1 MEKNVAKI
9 VVGVVA
15 GLAAV
20 VLLLAWVG
28 LIMNYATLDI
38 GMSVVSGE
46 RPSEVAAF
54 SQWMSLALFLLLIPF
69 MAGCVLSAVSRRSS
83 VRIVTL
89 AAGAL
94 LFVLCAV
101 GMGVVLGLAFDAE
114 GELSSSAFT
123 AATAYCA
130 TLAQVLVPVVLL
142 SAGVTALLVL
152 EGRRK
157 RREANA
163 AAVMSA
169 PYAGYTEQ
177 NGGGQV

>member
-69 MAGCVLSAVSRRSS
+69 IWYFPLIWDINGIFMAQPVSDAV
-83 VRIVTL
+83 
-89 AAGAL
+89 AL
-94 LFVLCAV
+94 VICAV
-101 GMGVVLGLAFDAE
+101 LVARKQRVLRA
-114 GELSSSAFT
+114 
-123 AATAYCA
+123 
-130 TLAQVLVPVVLL
+130 
-142 SAGVTALLVL
+142 
-152 EGRRK
+152 K
-157 RREANA
+157 RPA
-163 AAVMSA
+163 
-169 PYAGYTEQ
+169 
-177 NGGGQV
+177 

>member
-1 MEKNVAKI
+1 
-9 VVGVVA
+9 
-15 GLAAV
+15 
-20 VLLLAWVG
+20 
-28 LIMNYATLDI
+28 
-38 GMSVVSGE
+38 
-46 RPSEVAAF
+46 
-54 SQWMSLALFLLLIPF
+54 
-69 MAGCVLSAVSRRSS
+69 
-83 VRIVTL
+83 
-89 AAGAL
+89 
-94 LFVLCAV
+94 
-101 GMGVVLGLAFDAE
+101 MGVVLGLAFDAE